1 MADNVTSKLNVP
13 PAPHRRITSI
23 KDAPEDPPLSGS
35 YIIAEVDSKGRRGK
49 RW

>member
-13 PAPHRRITSI
+13 PAPHR
-23 KDAPEDPPLSGS
+23 
-35 YIIAEVDSKGRRGK
+35 IIAEVDSKGRRGK